1 MAWRCNNNFRDTDMK
16 TWIDDNNKLNI
27 NFGKFDASCKD
38 GKWTFY
44 IPFNLPTGNK
54 FRNIN
59 ARYEL
64 IAKTTFENNTSTV
77 VKTLYIEDI
86 KETNP

>member
-27 NFGKFDASCKD
+27 NFDKFDASCKD
-38 GKWTFY
+38 GVWTVY
-44 IPFNLPTGNK
+44 LPVNAPSGNK
-54 FRNIN
+54 LRKEN

-64 IAKTTFENNTSTV
+64 VAKATFVDNDSSV
-77 VKTLYIEDI
+77 VKSLYIEDI